1 MHIDTTI
8 TGHHA
13 VLTLRGRLD
22 INWADHLAA
31 VGGEVI
37 RGGHHHL
44 RIDATGVEYI
54 SSAGL
59 RALIRLHKELA
70 AVRGTLLVSAASSF
84 VDQALRM
91 SGMAWL
97 LAPAGDEAAPPPVE
111 SPAPPSVPL
120 EGMTCEVIELD
131 ASARM
136 TLQAPCRW
144 IPWEPVGEDQLRKIS
159 FPRQT
164 LGLGI
169 GGPGSGPEDAS
180 AALGEFLAV
189 EGCLTW
195 LSAGG
200 GGTPDYL
207 LQTGE
212 LIPAL
217 HAIQALRA
225 EGDFARL
232 IRFRPAEPGG
242 SITLSALADAAVRA
256 SGANAVVM
264 ACIAEVDGLV
274 GAALARSPREIT
286 TQHEPGKFPAV
297 RDWLSFCGE
306 RVHTR
311 QTALIA
317 LVAARDPSPGLAQHL
332 PPLPGDEHLR
342 LHAHAAVFPYRPL
355 PEGRIELA
363 ATVASLFASA
373 EPVDL
378 MHLII
383 DDRPLLGLGQS
394 AFVRG
399 ACWCAPAHWP
409 QEGVS

>member
-1 MHIDTTI
+1 MHIETTI
-8 TGHHA
+8 TAHHA
-13 VLTLRGRLD
+13 VLALRGRLD

-31 VGGEVI
+31 VAGEVM

-70 AVRGTLLVSAASSF
+70 AVHGSFLVSAASPF

-97 LAPAGDEAAPPPVE
+97 LAPSGDETEQPAEPSAQPVL
-111 SPAPPSVPL
+111 PL
-120 EGMTCEVIELD
+120 EGMECEVIELE
-131 ASARM
+131 ANARM

-144 IPWEPVGEDQLRKIS
+144 TPWEPVREDELRTIS

-169 GGPGSGPEDAS
+169 GGPGSGPSDAR

-212 LIPAL
+212 MIPAL
-217 HAIQALRA
+217 QAVQALRA

-232 IRFRPAEPGG
+232 IRFRPVESGG
-242 SITLSALADAAVRA
+242 CITLSALATAALHA
-256 SGANAVVM
+256 TGANAVVM
-264 ACIAEVDGLV
+264 ACVAEIDGLV
-274 GAALARSPREIT
+274 GAALARSPCEVT
-286 TQHEPGKFPAV
+286 GHDQPGNFPAV
-297 RDWLSFCGE
+297 RNWISFCGE
-306 RVHTR
+306 RVHAR
-311 QTALIA
+311 QTALLA
-317 LVAARDPSPGLAQHL
+317 VVAAREASPAIAEHL

-342 LHAHAAVFPYRPL
+342 LHAHAAVFPFRPL

-363 ATVASLFASA
+363 DTVASLFASA

-378 MHLII
+378 MHLIV

-399 ACWCAPAHWP
+399 ACWCAPARWK
-409 QEGVS
+409 QEKTS